1 MLLIINLYVASINSR
16 SVSEAC
22 ILLPSYIPFWGHRCN
37 LEQQGYVASGL
48 GRKWLLQ
55 GWQGETGAGGCSQAR
70 NQDEGNIKTT
80 DIRVHRNLMQT

>member
-37 LEQQGYVASGL
+37 LEQQGCVASGL

-55 GWQGETGAGGCSQAR
+55 GWQGETGAGGAVKH
-70 NQDEGNIKTT
+70 GIKT
-80 DIRVHRNLMQT
+80 RVTLRLPTYEFTGT